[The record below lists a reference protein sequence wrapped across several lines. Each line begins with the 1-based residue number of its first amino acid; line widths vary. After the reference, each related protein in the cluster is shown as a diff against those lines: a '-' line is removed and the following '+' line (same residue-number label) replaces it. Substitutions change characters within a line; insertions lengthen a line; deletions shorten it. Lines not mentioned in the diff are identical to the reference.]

1 MGNCWSSTKKCFGKC
16 WEGTKN
22 CSCKCWACTTHY
34 CCRCWAATK
43 EKATELENKLFD
55 RKERSNPEGVGPS
68 GKVADDP
75 PSRKNQDNNPNQV
88 ENYSGPAKQ
97 LPTDPSYNPNTLTI
111 TPKVKEE
118 KIEPENPGEEAVKVQ
133 GTIKYRPEQPP
144 AKPTETTEQRRK
156 RIEEERLKQQAAIDE
171 ARKRTE
177 DDTKKLNGNVG
188 NFLTNEYT
196 NNKPVP
202 APVPKPNSNQT
213 VPINTLGNKGLADA
227 HLDLENQR
235 LKDLE
240 KVKPKVEI
248 PEVPRAVEI
257 KEKLQSETKNNDKKA
272 VDVESMNVK
281 SKAYFGEQPRKI
293 AGLNL
298 DSKDVFSEG
307 KENQAKF
314 SSHSTVL
321 PDCNWPKLHEQIN
334 GEYYD
339 KEFPAEKES
348 LQGHGKAK
356 TQDDST
362 KLETI
367 RNYQFKRLSY
377 AIENVKVVDSGISP
391 NDIYQG
397 QLGDCYYLSALAS
410 VAEYPA
416 RIERLLLQREAS
428 TKGAYCVALNVLGE
442 WISIVMD
449 DIFPVKP
456 RGGFPFCYTKT
467 REIWAMLLE
476 KAYAKVYGGFWNIG
490 CGGITSEALKDITGA
505 PCTYIDLSEKEQKIT
520 ALKTIEDSDKRN
532 FIITCS
538 SMGSGENKGDN
549 GIISGHAYTLVSFV
563 RLSDGTELLKLRN
576 PWGSGEWKGDWG
588 DESKLWNRAGA
599 KEQAGWTSDDDG
611 TFFMRF
617 DDFCQNFSAVT
628 ICHYHDDYILSNV
641 KGNNKDE
648 AMDVKQFTINKKG
661 SYYIGMSQPDKKQFG
676 HDESYDFGFLSCTI
690 LKKDGDTFKYIDG
703 FAYSRR
709 DIWAKIELEEG
720 SYLAIIYTNWNSANT
735 QYSFWAYG
743 PQNVPIKSVTDP
755 SNRDKCLDYLYNAL
769 IKDAL
774 TKTDDWKHMGNP
786 GFTDIRYRF
795 QYSSTGYGY
804 YIFDNAVDN
813 VKLTA
818 VLSMQGENCEIVKPK
833 PTGPKLELA
842 MEPRDTMMAMYR
854 VTNLPNSISF
864 SVAFK
869 MRKTA

>member
-1 MGNCWSSTKKCFGKC
+1 MGNCWSSTKKCLGKC
-16 WEGTKN
+16 WEGTKK
-22 CSCKCWACTTHY
+22 CSSKCWACTNHY

-43 EKATELENKLFD
+43 EKASEWDKKLFD
-55 RKERSNPEGVGPS
+55 RKERSNPEGVGPT
-68 GKVADDP
+68 GKVSEDP
-75 PSRKNQDNNPNQV
+75 PSRKNQDTNPNQD
-88 ENYSGPAKQ
+88 ENYSGPVKQ
-97 LPTDPSYNPNTLTI
+97 IPTDPSYNPNTLTI

-118 KIEPENPGEEAVKVQ
+118 KIEPEQPGEEAVKLQ
-133 GTIKYRPEQPP
+133 GTIKYRPKQPP
-144 AKPTETTEQRRK
+144 TKPAETTEQRRK
-156 RIEEERLKQQAAIDE
+156 RIEEAQIKQKAAIEE
-171 ARKRTE
+171 AKKRTE
-177 DDTKKLNGNVG
+177 DDTKKLTGNVG
-188 NFLTNEYT
+188 DYLTNQYT

-213 VPINTLGNKGLADA
+213 VPVNLLGNK
-227 HLDLENQR
+227 DLPDSNSNPESQR
-235 LKDLE
+235 LKNLE
-240 KVKPKVEI
+240 VAKPKVEI
-248 PEVPRAVEI
+248 AEIPKKVEI
-257 KEKLQSETKNNDKKA
+257 PKQVKVKVSLGETPKKI
-272 VDVESMNVK
+272 
-281 SKAYFGEQPRKI
+281 P
-293 AGLNL
+293 GLNL
-298 DSKDVFSEG
+298 NSKDVFSEG

-314 SSHSTVL
+314 ASHSIVL

-339 KEFPAEKES
+339 KEFPAAKES

-356 TQDDST
+356 TQDDVS

-377 AIENVKVVDSGISP
+377 AIENVKVVESGISP

-410 VAEYPA
+410 VAEYPE
-416 RIERLLLQREAS
+416 RIERLLLQRETS

-442 WISIVMD
+442 WISIVLD

-490 CGGITSEALKDITGA
+490 CGGISSEALKDITGA
-505 PCTYIDLSEKEQKIT
+505 PCTYIDLSDQDQKMT

-538 SMGSGENKGDN
+538 SMGSGEHKGDN

-563 RLSDGTELLKLRN
+563 KLNDGTELLKLRN

-588 DESKLWNRAGA
+588 DDSKLWNKAGT
-599 KEQAGWTSDDDG
+599 KEKAGWTSDDDG

-617 DDFCQNFSAVT
+617 DDFCENFSAVT
-628 ICHYHDDYILSNV
+628 VCHYHDDYILSTV

-648 AMDVKQFTINKKG
+648 QMDVKQFTINKKG
-661 SYYIGMSQPDKKQFG
+661 SYYLGMSQPDQKQFG
-676 HDESYDFGFLSCTI
+676 HDEDYDFGYLSCTI
-690 LKKDGDTFKYIDG
+690 LKKDGESFKYIDG
-703 FAYSRR
+703 FAYTRR

-743 PQNVPIKSVTDP
+743 PQNVPIKSVTEAR
-755 SNRDKCLDYLYNAL
+755 NKDKCLDYLYDAL
-769 IKDAL
+769 LQDAL
-774 TKTDDWKHMGNP
+774 TKNEDWKHMTNP
-786 GFTDIRYRF
+786 GFTNIRYRF

-818 VLSMQGENCEIVKPK
+818 VLSMEGENCEIVKPK
-833 PTGPKLELA
+833 PTGAKLELA
-842 MEPRDTMMAMYR
+842 MEPRDTKMAMYR
-854 VTNLPNSISF
+854 VTNLPNSVNF